1 MKYWMTN
8 LIEILTDWFIKI
20 LTGWLIEILTDSL
33 PNCLTN
39 WPTKWTKRLINRL
52 TYQLT
57 DWLSCVQ
64 GFPAPK
70 ISWMFNGKKRMT
82 AHKLE
87 IPSLKVTD
95 AGIYQVQS
103 LNHNQGWG
111 GAPLPCQKIIF
122 VDLMIFYKYFIFF
135 IHHFFKEIGLIYL
148 KISRK

>member
-8 LIEILTDWFIKI
+8 LIEILTDWLIKI

-103 LNHNQGWG
+103 LNHNQGRVR
-111 GAPLPCQKIIF
+111 IIF
-122 VDLMIFYKYFIFF
+122 VDFLIFKKYFIFF
-135 IHHFFKEIGLIYL
+135 YHFFREIGFIYL
-148 KISRK
+148 KISMK